1 MVLGIVQDDN
11 TGTGI
16 SKTVLFDVPSKTQ
29 LWRVLLW
36 WWSLW
41 SWMWFLSLLAQ
52 CLVYGVWYATL
63 RERSGSIHH
72 SWASISALC
81 LCGAESSLNHWPF
94 APGLDRCPRSK
105 SLAVYFGH
113 LPPTVV
119 NQHDLC
125 RYYRR
130 CWTMCVC
137 VCVFLMKPVI
147 THAGIFPWTTHCSL
161 WSTKIICVSHSR
173 QAMKKNNNF
182 TIKWF

>member
-29 LWRVLLW
+29 VWRVLLW

-137 VCVFLMKPVI
+137 VCSS
-147 THAGIFPWTTHCSL
+147 HEAGHYTCRDIPLNHTLQSVEHKDNLCFPQ
-161 WSTKIICVSHSR
+161 STSHEKKKKIS
-173 QAMKKNNNF
+173 QLNGF
-182 TIKWF
+182 

>member
-1 MVLGIVQDDN
+1 MSVWYL
-11 TGTGI
+11 
-16 SKTVLFDVPSKTQ
+16 VLFRMTILLLVSVKLCYLMFQTQ
-29 LWRVLLW
+29 VRRVLLW

-137 VCVFLMKPVI
+137 VF
-147 THAGIFPWTTHCSL
+147 FSWSRSL
-161 WSTKIICVSHSR
+161 HMQGYSPEPHTAVCGAQR
-173 QAMKKNNNF
+173 
-182 TIKWF
+182 